1 MSETAQETHEKH
13 GFVSC
18 QPKIKLFLAQTNSA
32 KNNLERK
39 AMAEN
44 STFRTIASHI
54 FRSNEMTEYDLVVV
68 DECSTVSNADLIKVL
83 KETSFELLVL
93 VGDIY
98 QIESIRFGNW
108 FTIARQ
114 FIPESAVFELT
125 SPYRTDDRSLLEF
138 WGKVRDVK
146 GDDDDLA
153 EIISRNGYSTTLDNS
168 LFEYFDNDE
177 IILCL
182 NYDGLYGINNVW
194 PS

>member
-1 MSETAQETHEKH
+1 
-13 GFVSC
+13 
-18 QPKIKLFLAQTNSA
+18 
-32 KNNLERK
+32 
-39 AMAEN
+39 MAEN